1 MTEQESR
8 TLKIRTRIGKILTIK
23 VIEQTK
29 EYISGTDLFG
39 SFVKIQLKDIEEA
52 LPK

>member
-8 TLKIRTRIGKILTIK
+8 TLKIRMRTGKILTIK
-23 VIEQTK
+23 VIEQTN

-39 SFVKIQLKDIEEA
+39 SFVKLQLKDIEEA

>member
-1 MTEQESR
+1 MTEQETR
-8 TLKIRTRIGKILTIK
+8 TLKIRMRTKKILTIK
-23 VIEQTK
+23 VIEQTE

>member
-1 MTEQESR
+1 MVEQESR
-8 TLKIRTRIGKILTIK
+8 TLKIRTRTGKILTIK
-23 VIEQTK
+23 VIEQTDN
-29 EYISGTDLFG
+29 YISGTDLFG